1 MYSAAASG
9 IQYRNNEALRA
20 KTNSERTGKVMQ
32 ATKQGLVTDV
42 FINSNRENVNISP
55 SSTPL
60 PADLRE
66 DEQEKANKKDKKA
79 EKRMLWMVGV
89 PLGVLAA
96 GTIAT
101 GILAGVYKK
110 KAAQITKGVKNL
122 LTKEEKGPIV
132 PPTINILTEEQY
144 AAYEAL
150 RSPSLKTMIG
160 AIAVFA
166 FSSAA
171 LVLKNTVDGIKE
183 ISVKKKSADIQRDYQ
198 EKMIAV
204 ETRSFAGKKQIVR
217 HMLDKKTAELNAIN
231 KARNISFEANK
242 KDNGGKNTEKA
253 GINPLHV
260 LIGAGAAVASVFLMA
275 KTIKNLRNIGKT
287 AKETLKMVKPPTEKQ
302 ESAWGEVHKMYGD
315 KDGKPTMFTYLNDAA
330 GYLYIMIMDPSKLR
344 GAMFATMAAITGIG
358 YAGTKFV
365 EANKEIQV
373 KKAEA
378 DINLNMNNK
387 LVKVELANFMT
398 KKNAAVDPLIKE
410 YKKSVNRNPNDNE
423 GLKDKYYGILDEIK
437 NGPPFVYD

>member
-20 KTNSERTGKVMQ
+20 KTNSERTGKVMR

-42 FINSNRENVNISP
+42 FINNNKENENIS
-55 SSTPL
+55 SSGTPL

-66 DEQEKANKKDKKA
+66 DEQEKTNKKDKKA

-101 GILAGVYKK
+101 GILARVYKK
-110 KAAQITKGVKNL
+110 EAKQITKGVKNL
-122 LTKEEKGPIV
+122 FARDESLPMPPPVHNIKSEELYGTYEFLRE
-132 PPTINILTEEQY
+132 PT
-144 AAYEAL
+144 
-150 RSPSLKTMIG
+150 LKKAIG
-160 AIAVFA
+160 AIAVFS
-166 FSSAA
+166 FSTAA
-171 LVLKNTVDGIKE
+171 LVLKNTVDGLKE
-183 ISVKKKSADIQRDYQ
+183 ISVKQKSADIQRNYQ
-198 EKMIAV
+198 EKMIAI
-204 ETRSFAGKKQIVR
+204 ETRSFAGKKQIIR

-231 KARNISFEANK
+231 KSKNISFEANK
-242 KDNGGKNTEKA
+242 KDKERQNAEKT

-260 LIGAGAAVASVFLMA
+260 LMGAGAIAASVFLMA
-275 KTIKNLRNIGKT
+275 KTVKNLRSIGNT
-287 AKETLKMVKPPTEKQ
+287 AKETLKNVPSPKKLEN
-302 ESAWGEVHKMYGD
+302 SWGNLHGSFGD
-315 KDGKPTMFTYLNDAA
+315 KDGKPTIYGFLDDVS
-330 GYLYIMIMDPSKLR
+330 GYLYTAIMNPSKLR
-344 GAMFATMAAITGIG
+344 GAVFGAFAAVSGIG

-378 DINLNMNNK
+378 DINLDMNNK

-398 KKNAAVDPLIKE
+398 KKNAAVDPLIKD
-410 YKKSVNRNPNDNE
+410 YKKAVNRNPSDKE
-423 GLKDKYYGILDEIK
+423 DLKTKYNGILDEIK